1 MNIVNIITIVIALAT
16 CFFGYKLNKILI
28 AIFGLIIGF
37 NLGVTYLPNLLTDQT
52 VIYIISAV
60 IAIAIGIISYNLYLV
75 GVFLLCALA
84 AFILCENLN
93 IEENVQIIIS
103 VFAGL
108 IAGILGV
115 KFTRPLMIIS
125 TSLAGAST
133 FTESALILF
142 KIQNNTL
149 TLIIFIIIALLGMC
163 YQFKQKDIN

>member
-93 IEENVQIIIS
+93 LEENVQIIIS

-163 YQFKQKDIN
+163 

>member
-93 IEENVQIIIS
+93 LEENVQIIIS

-133 FTESALILF
+133 FTECALILF
-142 KIQNNTL
+142 KMQSNTL
-149 TLIIFIIIALLGMC
+149 SLIIFIVIALLGMS

>member
-1 MNIVNIITIVIALAT
+1 MDIINVITVIIALVT
-16 CFFGYKLNKILI
+16 CFFGYKLNKIII

-37 NLGVTYLPNLLTDQT
+37 NLGVTYLPNLLEDQT
-52 VIYIISAV
+52 IIYIISIILAL
-60 IAIAIGIISYNLYLV
+60 ITGMISYKLYLV

-93 IEENVQIIIS
+93 LEQNIQMIVSIII
-103 VFAGL
+103 GL
-108 IAGILGV
+108 VAGILGV
-115 KFTRPLMIIS
+115 KFTRPIMIIS

-133 FTESALILF
+133 FTESALNLF

-149 TLIIFIIIALLGMC
+149 SLIIFIIMIILGIS